1 MSRNY
6 RPFSLLPICNKKI
19 ERLTWSY
26 LHGHVTYLFWS
37 LYTTVRFFGGKRLEP
52 SMGKTK
58 EKKKN
63 NTNKTKKEKQP
74 FLLLF
79 HLCCLKNS
87 FFTVITFWGKIFR
100 EKVSFS
106 SIALYIFSSKVFMT
120 SKLHVHELKIYKHW
134 NPPL

>member
-37 LYTTVRFFGGKRLEP
+37 LCTTVRFFGGKRLEP

-58 EKKKN
+58 EKNKK

-74 FLLLF
+74 LLLLF
-79 HLCCLKNS
+79 HLCYLKNS

-106 SIALYIFSSKVFMT
+106 SIALYLFSSKVFNDVKVT
-120 SKLHVHELKIYKHW
+120 RTWAENI
-134 NPPL
+134 